1 MRRHILEKHNFFA
14 GTLQWENLS
23 AYENLKEGHSDF
35 IPDAE
40 RKCGMGWGMAG
51 IMQGLAAH
59 TKNLEY

>member
-14 GTLQWENLS
+14 GTLQWENLG

-40 RKCGMGWGMAG
+40 RKCGMG
-51 IMQGLAAH
+51 
-59 TKNLEY
+59 